1 MTVTP
6 PETNRR
12 TTRRRAAVEKALAG
26 HAVFVSAQELHGTM
40 SESGV
45 RVGLTT
51 VYRALQALEQSG
63 AADVVR
69 DEAGERLYR
78 YRRPDAGHCHYLLCR
93 RCRRHEP
100 LDTDAVEEWVAAVV
114 RSSDFADVEHTL
126 ELTGVCA
133 GCRAARARHSGV
145 APSRGATPK
154 RAGDT

>member
-12 TTRRRAAVEKALAG
+12 TTRQRAAVEQALAD
-26 HAVFVSAQELHGTM
+26 HAEFVSAQQLHGTM

-69 DEAGERLYR
+69 DEVGERLYR
-78 YRRPDAGHCHYLLCR
+78 YRRPEAGHCHYLLCR

-114 RSSDFADVEHTL
+114 RSSGFADVEHTL
-126 ELTGVCA
+126 ELTGICA
-133 GCRAARARHSGV
+133 GCRNGEDHGLPVRTMS
-145 APSRGATPK
+145 
-154 RAGDT
+154 